1 MAAVFFIWYW
11 VPPIFWLGNCF
22 WCPTFLLTAGFSRG
36 SWVLSAVLHAFLP
49 FPAKAQQWAIQILSW
64 WVRRCMLLL
73 LFLGSWQS
81 YQASSCWGISPR
93 KSKCFKHGLRFLV
106 KHICLSSKSW
116 KVLFLLKLTGKSEM
130 ENDRKTEKKP
140 RWVHENMNFS
150 LVLMYFKVKR
160 WIPHL

>member
-1 MAAVFFIWYW
+1 MSH
-11 VPPIFWLGNCF
+11 L
-22 WCPTFLLTAGFSRG
+22 PTDGRVLPWQLSPFCSAPCVSPLPCQSTAMSY
-36 SWVLSAVLHAFLP
+36 SN
-49 FPAKAQQWAIQILSW
+49 IILMGEEMH
-64 WVRRCMLLL
+64 VTT